1 MMFSLSCLS
10 SGGGGD
16 DDARTLG
23 DRRGAIYDRLIKL
36 NDAHF
41 SVGTANFYM
50 GHKCMMQFAYPMYHN
65 LQSKGLPGMLGC
77 S

>member
-1 MMFSLSCLS
+1 MSEYEGAHWGDDDVFASLSCLS
-10 SGGGGD
+10 ANGGD

-50 GHKCMMQFAYPMYHN
+50 GHTQVTTLC
-65 LQSKGLPGMLGC
+65 GV
-77 S
+77 